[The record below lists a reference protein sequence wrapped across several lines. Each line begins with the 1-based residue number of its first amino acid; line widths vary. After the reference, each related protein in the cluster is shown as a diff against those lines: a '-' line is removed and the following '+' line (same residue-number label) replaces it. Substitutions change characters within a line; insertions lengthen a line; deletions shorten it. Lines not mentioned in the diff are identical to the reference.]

1 MRKQNIGSQTPTFT
15 REDKGSWLPAAII
28 AIQHNSLTGFSY
40 KAASHNNAHM
50 RPGQPLVYKACCQYG
65 AFTLTKMLA
74 PIILILA
81 SSTMVLVES
90 AQGYPGSCSRVEWKT
105 RTFDES
111 WNCVDGICDC
121 TRKTRT
127 CSHTGVETVV
137 DGSRHFGADD
147 HSFEENSSE
156 SVESSEESNHSN
168 ESPESDESDES
179 ASDEPD
185 ESVEGSDWDCR

>member
-1 MRKQNIGSQTPTFT
+1 M
-15 REDKGSWLPAAII
+15 
-28 AIQHNSLTGFSY
+28 
-40 KAASHNNAHM
+40 
-50 RPGQPLVYKACCQYG
+50 
-65 AFTLTKMLA
+65 
-74 PIILILA
+74 
-81 SSTMVLVES
+81 
-90 AQGYPGSCSRVEWKT
+90 
-105 RTFDES
+105 
-111 WNCVDGICDC
+111 DGICDC

-179 ASDEPD
+179 ASDESD